1 MKNISKVYRNM
12 STVIPKDIVKR
23 KNIKNHDFVKWI
35 INNKTNEIFL
45 ETLFKEDINPD
56 RIDGII
62 KKKDRIIIYRNI
74 YPKNH
79 LILPAEV
86 EQALNFDLKIHLLKW
101 SMIDDKIKID
111 KIRRINLQNIS
122 GILKE

>member
-35 INNKTNEIFL
+35 IKNKTNEIFL
-45 ETLFKEDINPD
+45 EILFKEDINPD

-62 KKKDRIIIYRNI
+62 KKEDRIIIYRNI